1 MFKLMLMV
9 SAFGSICEMAK
20 AEATLEAGRE
30 VRTKML
36 PLESCWYGTSS
47 PSGPS
52 MRVLEALALDAKVP
66 LEYENSTGWSG
77 CETPNRSFKVNVAR
91 VCAWIKPIAAKKA
104 MPQPLRTML

>member
-1 MFKLMLMV
+1 MVMV
-9 SAFGSICEMAK
+9 SPLGSICEMAK

-36 PLESCWYGTSS
+36 PLESRWYGTSS

-52 MRVLEALALDAKVP
+52 IRALDAFKVP

-91 VCAWIKPIAAKKA
+91 VCAWIKPIAANKA
-104 MPQPLRTML
+104 MPQQLRTMLRF